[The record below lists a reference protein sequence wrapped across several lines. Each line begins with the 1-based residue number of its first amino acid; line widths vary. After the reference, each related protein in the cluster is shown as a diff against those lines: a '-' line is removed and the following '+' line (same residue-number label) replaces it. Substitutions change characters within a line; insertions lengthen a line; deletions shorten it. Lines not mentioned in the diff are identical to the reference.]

1 MGAVVVEGPK
11 AVGKTSTATLQAGTV
26 VRLDDR
32 SDPRVAAA
40 FDLDPS
46 LILTGAAPVLLDE
59 WQEIPEL
66 WNRVRHEVDD
76 RGGQPG
82 QFILTG
88 SSTPDDQAR
97 RHSGAGRF
105 AMIQMRPLSLFES
118 GHSTGE
124 VSLAALFEGV
134 SPHGYDAEWN
144 ATDARTQLAQRI
156 VVGGWPV
163 NIGVPVET
171 AARNNADYLAAIRE
185 HDLPRLEGRDPG
197 TAAKV
202 VRAYARVVSTP
213 AYETTIARGAS
224 AGQSDDL
231 HVGLDATSRDTVRR
245 HLAALERLRIVED
258 LPAWAPPL
266 RSSARTNT
274 APKRHFV
281 DPSLAAAALNVGWQP
296 LAAEPLTLGLWFESL
311 AVRDLRIYAQRLG
324 GRVLYY
330 RDSDKLEIDAVVE
343 LPDGRWGAFEVKAG
357 TGKATMDTAVANLQR
372 LRAKVD
378 DNRCAFLAVLTG
390 GGVAARGQNGVCV
403 VPLRMLAP

>member
-124 VSLAALFEGV
+124 V
-134 SPHGYDAEWN
+134 
-144 ATDARTQLAQRI
+144 
-156 VVGGWPV
+156 
-163 NIGVPVET
+163 
-171 AARNNADYLAAIRE
+171 
-185 HDLPRLEGRDPG
+185 
-197 TAAKV
+197 
-202 VRAYARVVSTP
+202 
-213 AYETTIARGAS
+213 
-224 AGQSDDL
+224 
-231 HVGLDATSRDTVRR
+231 
-245 HLAALERLRIVED
+245 
-258 LPAWAPPL
+258 
-266 RSSARTNT
+266 
-274 APKRHFV
+274 
-281 DPSLAAAALNVGWQP
+281 
-296 LAAEPLTLGLWFESL
+296 
-311 AVRDLRIYAQRLG
+311 
-324 GRVLYY
+324 
-330 RDSDKLEIDAVVE
+330 
-343 LPDGRWGAFEVKAG
+343 
-357 TGKATMDTAVANLQR
+357 
-372 LRAKVD
+372 
-378 DNRCAFLAVLTG
+378 
-390 GGVAARGQNGVCV
+390 
-403 VPLRMLAP
+403 